1 VTDPRVLVTG
11 GSGFLGHAVSAALPG
26 CTSIS
31 SRDVDLTSPK
41 DTQRLIEDLKP
52 QVVIHL
58 AAKVGGI
65 TTNLAE
71 PADLLV
77 DNLRIDANLLS
88 SLRRHPPAHL
98 IAALSTC
105 MYPDRLPDDQYPM
118 SERDIE
124 AGPPPPSNAA
134 YASAKRSLWHG
145 IKALHAQYG
154 VAYTAL
160 VPSNLYG
167 PGDHYGEGGSHFLA
181 AAIDKIE
188 EARRDKQPECAFFGG
203 GTALRQ
209 FLFVEDVAALV
220 ALLARGV
227 ALSTTVNVAPRHNHS
242 IRELAETVASVA
254 GYRGEIVFTGQGPD
268 GQYRKDVSAEVLTA
282 LVPQWSDIETP
293 LETGIQ
299 RSLDWY
305 RAHVVSR

>member
-1 VTDPRVLVTG
+1 MNPARVLITG
-11 GSGFLGHAVSAALPG
+11 ASGFLGGAVSAALPG
-26 CTSIS
+26 CTGVS
-31 SRDVDLTSPK
+31 SSDVDLTSPQ
-41 DTQRLIEDLKP
+41 DTQEFIGELKP
-52 QVVIHL
+52 DVVIHL
-58 AAKVGGI
+58 AARVGGI

-77 DNLRIDANLLS
+77 DNLRIDANMLGA
-88 SLRRHPPAHL
+88 LRRHPPQHL

-105 MYPDRLPDDQYPM
+105 MYPDRLAHEQYPM
-118 SERDIE
+118 SEEAIE

-134 YASAKRSLWHG
+134 YASAKRALWHG
-145 IKALHAQYG
+145 MKALHTQYR
-154 VAYTAL
+154 VPYTAL

-167 PGDHYGEGGSHFLA
+167 PGDHYGEAGNHFLA
-181 AAIDKIE
+181 AAIDRIE
-188 EARRDKQPECAFFGG
+188 EARHDKRPECAFFGG

-220 ALLARGV
+220 ALLVRGV
-227 ALSTTVNVAPRHNHS
+227 ALNTTVNVAPRHNHS

-254 GYRGEIVFTGQGPD
+254 GYSGKIIFTGQGPD
-268 GQYRKDVSAEVLTA
+268 GQYRKDVSTDVLTA

-293 LETGIQ
+293 LETGIR